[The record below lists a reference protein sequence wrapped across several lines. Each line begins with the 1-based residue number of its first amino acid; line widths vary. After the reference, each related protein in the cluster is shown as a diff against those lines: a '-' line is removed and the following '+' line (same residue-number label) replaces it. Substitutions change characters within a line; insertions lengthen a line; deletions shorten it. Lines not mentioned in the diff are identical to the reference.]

1 MKKLKKILP
10 IFAAMALLSSGM
22 FMSCSDSDS
31 DGGNEATTETTKEP
45 ESEAE
50 KSDDE
55 NKDSEDT
62 EEYNDVTGEKTSTV
76 TADSDENADIQ
87 ILMCGD
93 SIMRTYS
100 AADGDE
106 TGWGQV
112 LQFYFDTGVYV
123 NNTLSNGGRSS
134 KSFYYEDGRWNK
146 IKEIL
151 EERKNAGKK
160 SYVFINFGHNDQK
173 YSGNGSTFMNYATF
187 AKENPD
193 GWADVTYTK
202 ESNVIA
208 SYDPSTSPD
217 NGTYKDFLQKYI
229 DETKALGGT
238 PVIFSPFVRC
248 YSSNGV
254 ISDKGAH
261 ILSEAYKDESAPRGD
276 YPAAAKEVAEEN
288 SVAYVDLTAL
298 SKTYVESALAQGK
311 EKFVYWPNDTTHV
324 STLGALKIAEMAVN
338 GLKSQIPELASHM
351 ITPEAR
357 IMVRNNTI
365 DFGRIYPSN
374 ESVKSFKVS
383 AFNASSGKITITAP
397 KGYTVSD
404 SESGTFAKTLEIE
417 TTADY
422 FGTEVYVKFLPTEV
436 AEYNYNLQ
444 VTHSSI
450 TPDFGNSPVGSLSG
464 NILLIALTGAGKQ
477 KAEGGQDY
485 TVTWPMIDSSKAV
498 VYTASVDPEGVV
510 SPSVATISS
519 GLTES
524 TAKAD
529 AVNKKY
535 HTRFYSNLA
544 AGWPGEKS
552 EDLYIQFA
560 LPAGSNNV
568 VVNQISMELASSG
581 TGNMKWDVLYST
593 NDDFS
598 SPVTIIQGGMGTAID
613 QDGATSAKAND
624 VLTEVKSDADMGM
637 SIAGKTLYVRVYPY
651 MKSAD
656 TKGSSRQI
664 MVGDVKITGIVQ

>member
-1 MKKLKKILP
+1 MKKTTATKFRRAVSALALP
-10 IFAAMALLSSGM
+10 LLLSALIPSCADGNSG
-22 FMSCSDSDS
+22 STDNQEKPQSTPEPPEESPQNDEPYTDIT
-31 DGGNEATTETTKEP
+31 GTKTE
-45 ESEAE
+45 
-50 KSDDE
+50 
-55 NKDSEDT
+55 
-62 EEYNDVTGEKTSTV
+62 TV

-87 ILMCGD
+87 IVMCGD

-134 KSFYYEDGRWNK
+134 KSFYYESGRWEK
-146 IKEIL
+146 VKEIL
-151 EERKNAGKK
+151 AERKAAGKK
-160 SYVFINFGHNDQK
+160 TYVFVNFGHNDQK

-193 GWADVTYTK
+193 GWAEKTYTK
-202 ESNVIA
+202 ESNVID
-208 SYDPSTSPD
+208 SYDPTTSPD
-217 NGTYKDFLQKYI
+217 NGTYKDFLKKYI

-254 ISDKGAH
+254 INDKGAH
-261 ILSEAYKDESAPRGD
+261 ILSEAYKDESAARGD

-288 SVAYVDLTAL
+288 NVAYVDLTSL
-298 SKTYVESALAQGK
+298 SKAYVESALAQGK
-311 EKFVYWPNDTTHV
+311 EKFVYWPNDTTHAC
-324 STLGALKIAEMAVN
+324 TLGALKIAEMAVN

-444 VTHSSI
+444 VAHSSI

-464 NILLIALTGAGKQ
+464 NILLIALTGAGKE

-519 GLTES
+519 GLAES

-656 TKGSSRQI
+656 AKGSSRQI
-664 MVGDVKITGIVQ
+664 MVGDVKINGIVQ

>member
-1 MKKLKKILP
+1 
-10 IFAAMALLSSGM
+10 
-22 FMSCSDSDS
+22 
-31 DGGNEATTETTKEP
+31 
-45 ESEAE
+45 
-50 KSDDE
+50 
-55 NKDSEDT
+55 
-62 EEYNDVTGEKTSTV
+62 
-76 TADSDENADIQ
+76 
-87 ILMCGD
+87 
-93 SIMRTYS
+93 
-100 AADGDE
+100 
-106 TGWGQV
+106 
-112 LQFYFDTGVYV
+112 
-123 NNTLSNGGRSS
+123 
-134 KSFYYEDGRWNK
+134 
-146 IKEIL
+146 
-151 EERKNAGKK
+151 
-160 SYVFINFGHNDQK
+160 
-173 YSGNGSTFMNYATF
+173 
-187 AKENPD
+187 
-193 GWADVTYTK
+193 
-202 ESNVIA
+202 
-208 SYDPSTSPD
+208 
-217 NGTYKDFLQKYI
+217 
-229 DETKALGGT
+229 
-238 PVIFSPFVRC
+238 
-248 YSSNGV
+248 
-254 ISDKGAH
+254 
-261 ILSEAYKDESAPRGD
+261 
-276 YPAAAKEVAEEN
+276 
-288 SVAYVDLTAL
+288 
-298 SKTYVESALAQGK
+298 
-311 EKFVYWPNDTTHV
+311 
-324 STLGALKIAEMAVN
+324 MAVD

-365 DFGRIYPSN
+365 DFGRIYPNN

-444 VTHSSI
+444 VTHTSI

-485 TVTWPMIDSSKAV
+485 TVTWPMIDSNKAV

-568 VVNQISMELASSG
+568 VVNQIEMELASSG
-581 TGNMKWDVLYST
+581 TGNMRWDVLYST

-656 TKGSSRQI
+656 AKGSSRQI

>member
-1 MKKLKKILP
+1 M
-10 IFAAMALLSSGM
+10 FSS
-22 FMSCSDSDS
+22 
-31 DGGNEATTETTKEP
+31 AT
-45 ESEAE
+45 S
-50 KSDDE
+50 
-55 NKDSEDT
+55 
-62 EEYNDVTGEKTSTV
+62 
-76 TADSDENADIQ
+76 
-87 ILMCGD
+87 
-93 SIMRTYS
+93 
-100 AADGDE
+100 
-106 TGWGQV
+106 
-112 LQFYFDTGVYV
+112 
-123 NNTLSNGGRSS
+123 
-134 KSFYYEDGRWNK
+134 
-146 IKEIL
+146 
-151 EERKNAGKK
+151 
-160 SYVFINFGHNDQK
+160 
-173 YSGNGSTFMNYATF
+173 
-187 AKENPD
+187 
-193 GWADVTYTK
+193 
-202 ESNVIA
+202 
-208 SYDPSTSPD
+208 
-217 NGTYKDFLQKYI
+217 
-229 DETKALGGT
+229 
-238 PVIFSPFVRC
+238 
-248 YSSNGV
+248 
-254 ISDKGAH
+254 
-261 ILSEAYKDESAPRGD
+261 
-276 YPAAAKEVAEEN
+276 
-288 SVAYVDLTAL
+288 L

-311 EKFVYWPNDTTHV
+311 EKFVYWPNDTTHAC
-324 STLGALKIAEMAVN
+324 TLGALKIAEMAVN

-383 AFNASSGKITITAP
+383 AFNVSSGKITITAP

-519 GLTES
+519 GLAES

-535 HTRFYSNLA
+535 HTRFCSNLA

-624 VLTEVKSDADMGM
+624 VLTEVKSDADLGM

-651 MKSAD
+651 MKNAD
-656 TKGSSRQI
+656 AKGSSRQI